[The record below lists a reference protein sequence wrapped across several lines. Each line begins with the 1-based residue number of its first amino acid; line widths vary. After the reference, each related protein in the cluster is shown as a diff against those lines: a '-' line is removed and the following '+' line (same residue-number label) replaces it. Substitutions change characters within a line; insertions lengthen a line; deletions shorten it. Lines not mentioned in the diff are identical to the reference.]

1 MKIISAI
8 DSMKGSLTSVE
19 ANRIIKEVFQD
30 EQTEVVEIAIADGG
44 EGTVDAFVENG
55 RGIYQKAMVHNL
67 KGKTIQTTF
76 GWLAESKTAIIEA
89 AAASGSQ
96 FLDFSEN
103 THPKKTS
110 SIGVGETI
118 LKALDKQSET
128 IIIGLGGTGTVDGGI
143 GALAALGIIFYDV
156 KGKVLAPVGENL
168 AAIARIDNDN
178 LDPRVKT
185 TTFMIAADVASL
197 LTGPEGAVYMFGLQ
211 KGLLEVELPAY
222 ERAME
227 QYRQILLGDKKDY
240 PGDGAAGG
248 LGAAFR
254 VLLGA
259 QVVSG
264 LELIAKHVQL
274 KKQLENTDL
283 VITGEGKMDNQTLQG
298 KVPIGIS
305 RLSQQVDIPTIA
317 FVGQFTG
324 EQKAFEKAGIQAIIP
339 IVDQITTVEEAM
351 ENAEENLRRTA
362 KRTKELLFLLNSKK

>member
-8 DSMKGSLTSVE
+8 DSMKGSLKSVE
-19 ANRIIKEVFQD
+19 ANRVIKEVFQD

-44 EGTVDAFVENG
+44 EGTVEAFVENG
-55 RGIYQKAMVHNL
+55 RGVYQKAMVHNL
-67 KGKTIQTTF
+67 KGEIIQTTF

-96 FLDFSEN
+96 YLDFTES
-103 THPKKTS
+103 THPRKTS

-143 GALAALGIIFYDV
+143 GALAALGIIFYDA

-168 AAIARIDNDN
+168 AAISRINSND
-178 LDPRVKT
+178 LDPRIKA
-185 TTFMIAADVASL
+185 TTFIIAADVASL
-197 LTGPEGAVYMFGLQ
+197 LTGPDGAIYMFGLQ

-227 QYRQILLGDKKDY
+227 QYRKVLLGNKEEY
-240 PGDGAAGG
+240 AGDGAAGG

-254 VLLGA
+254 VMLGA

-264 LELIAKHVQL
+264 LELIAKQVQL

-305 RLSQQVDIPTIA
+305 RLSQQTDIPTIA
-317 FVGQFTG
+317 FVGEFTG
-324 EQKAFEKAGIQAIIP
+324 DQEAFEKAGIQAIIP

-351 ENAEENLRRTA
+351 RNAKENLRRTA
-362 KRTKELLFLLNSKK
+362 KRTRELLFLLNSKK